1 MAVIL
6 LVWAPLE
13 DWEAVGISPDSIE
26 KVLLV
31 VSSQLLDKAA
41 WTSAGTVSWIFLTTL
56 KVNTDSVLRDAI
68 LVHDVQRCSEELE
81 QCMLALEQ
89 EPCGPEEPSICVR
102 ELVSDGDDE
111 CYETAGPRLAEK
123 PLVQRKVKHE

>member
-6 LVWAPLE
+6 LVWSPLE
-13 DWEAVGISPDSIE
+13 DWEAVGSSPDSVE

-31 VSSQLLDKAA
+31 VSSHLLDKVS

-56 KVNTDSVLRDAI
+56 KVSIDSVLRDAI

-81 QCMLALEQ
+81 QCMLSLEQ

-102 ELVSDGDDE
+102 ELVSDGNDE
-111 CYETAGPRLAEK
+111 CYETVGPRLAER
-123 PLVQRKVKHE
+123 PLFSGK